1 MPEGPEIRR
10 SADRVSKRLSERNL
24 SSLRLLYPPI
34 SEFESLLDSSRI
46 ESVTSRGKAL
56 LIRFDKGLSLYSHS
70 QLYGRWTVNKVSTK
84 MRWNRSLRAEFVAD
98 GYAVRLW
105 SATDV
110 EILPTQN
117 EEEHPYILKLGPDV
131 LDRSTTPD
139 LIVERLVSSK
149 FSKRRA
155 SSLMLDQSFV
165 AGLGNYL
172 RSEIL
177 HQARIHPSSRPKDL
191 SSDAISRWGLLTKAV
206 SVRSYESKGLTVSDE
221 LAQRRKGMGEKRSS
235 YRHSAFCRNGLD
247 CHECGSTIVRIRV
260 SGRRLDM
267 CPSCQVGC

>member
-34 SEFESLLDSSRI
+34 SEFESLLDTSRI

-131 LDRSTTPD
+131 LDRNTTPD

-221 LAQRRKGMGEKRSS
+221 LAQRRKGMGEKRRS

-267 CPSCQVGC
+267 CPSCQVRC